1 MLLPVRVILLAG
13 SAICLGLLC
22 LTGLGQAYIAVIFKN
37 ILSNVFA
44 GWQIRLDAAR
54 LKHTHILASTGGG
67 KSSAIT
73 FFVDEN
79 IRKKQGFLL
88 IEPHGELVQRV
99 FSNKRLSLSHPSK
112 AYQKLVYLNFGEDP
126 PQLNIFKLPLPKDRN
141 IRQAF
146 IDGLASDLTDALAHN
161 MKPAL
166 TEAQYVMLRNIL
178 ISGYY
183 LPGATFQD
191 IVRLLSIDGNSLLI
205 QLLPQLPTP
214 PLQDYFKS
222 DFLSGNA
229 KRTRDALRL
238 RLNNFLIPKQI
249 FESFC
254 APECEIDFSSI
265 LAENKFVIVKA
276 TSALLGNYE
285 AKAIGNIIH
294 NLLSKYAFERLL
306 SGKETKPFFTYFDEA
321 QHYLNASVQRGLT
334 GARKTGLNYTLA
346 HHELNQDGIS
356 PQEQRTI
363 INNCHVKIY
372 GNLKWKDQKEAA
384 SILRLPKHE
393 AIERLRPGEFFV
405 KAGKKYAQI
414 KRFPCKF
421 AVKKEAFGRGWF
433 FNAFAR
439 WEETRKL
446 LDYLKRQRPR
456 QRFALDT
463 FVPPKP
469 DLSLKKFSLNGRK
482 P

>member
-1 MLLPVRVILLAG
+1 MIVLAG
-13 SAICLGLLC
+13 SGICLGLLY
-22 LTGLGQAYIAVIFKN
+22 LIGLGQAYIAVIFKN
-37 ILSNVFA
+37 ILSNFLA
-44 GWQIRLDAAR
+44 SWQLRLDEER

-73 FFVDEN
+73 FFIDEN

-99 FSNKRLSLSHPSK
+99 LSNKRFSLDHPSRTYK
-112 AYQKLVYLNFGEDP
+112 RLVYLNFDEAP
-126 PQLNIFKLPLPKDRN
+126 PQLNVFKLPLPKAPH

-146 IDGLASDLTDALAHN
+146 IDGLASELTDALAHN
-161 MKPAL
+161 MQPAL

-178 ISGYY
+178 IAGFY
-183 LPGATFQD
+183 LPQATFQD
-191 IVRLLSIDGNSLLI
+191 IVRLLSAEGIL
-205 QLLPQLPTP
+205 LLPQLISQLPTP
-214 PLQDYFKS
+214 PLQDYFKH

-249 FESFC
+249 YESFC
-254 APECEIDFSSI
+254 APECDIDFAAI
-265 LAENKFVIVKA
+265 LAENKFVVVRA
-276 TSALLGNYE
+276 TTALLGNYE

-306 SGKETKPFFTYFDEA
+306 SGKKIQPFFAYFDEA
-321 QHYLNASVQRGLT
+321 QHYLNTSVQRGLT

-346 HHELNQDGIS
+346 HHELNQEGIT

-363 INNCHVKIY
+363 VNNCHVKIY

-384 SILRLPKHE
+384 TILRLPNPDM
-393 AIERLRPGEFFV
+393 IERLRPGEFFI
-405 KAGKKYAQI
+405 KAGKAI
-414 KRFPCKF
+414 SRLKRFPFKF
-421 AVKKEAFGRGWF
+421 AVKQGAFGRGWL
-433 FNAFAR
+433 FNAFAKPA
-439 WEETRKL
+439 EIQKL
-446 LDYLKRQRPR
+446 LGYLKRQRPV
-456 QRFALDT
+456 QRFELEK
-463 FVPPKP
+463 FMSPNPELP
-469 DLSLKKFSLNGRK
+469 LNKFSLNGRK

>member
-1 MLLPVRVILLAG
+1 
-13 SAICLGLLC
+13 LGLLY
-22 LTGLGQAYIAVIFKN
+22 LAGLGQAYIAVIFKN

-44 GWQIRLDAAR
+44 GWQIRLDTER
-54 LKHTHILASTGGG
+54 LKHTHILASTGAG
-67 KSSAIT
+67 KSSAIA

-99 FSNKRLSLSHPSK
+99 LSNKRFALSHPSK
-112 AYQKLVYLNFGEDP
+112 AYRQLVYLNFDEEP
-126 PQLNIFKLPLPKDRN
+126 PQLNIFKLPLPKDRT

-161 MKPAL
+161 MKPDL

-178 ISGYY
+178 IAGYY
-183 LPGATFQD
+183 LPKATFQD
-191 IVRLLSIDGNSLLI
+191 MVRLLSAEGNSLLI

-249 FESFC
+249 YESFC

-265 LAENKFVIVKA
+265 LSEGKFVIVKA

-306 SGKETKPFFTYFDEA
+306 SGKETQPFYAYFDEA
-321 QHYLNASVQRGLT
+321 QYYINTSVQRGLT

-384 SILRLPKHE
+384 VILRLSKHDEIE
-393 AIERLRPGEFFV
+393 ALRPGEFFLR
-405 KAGKKYAQI
+405 AAKKSAQI
-414 KRFPCKF
+414 KRFPYKF
-421 AVKKEAFGRGWF
+421 AVKKQAFGRGWF
-433 FNAFAR
+433 FNAFAQKR
-439 WEETRKL
+439 ETREL
-446 LDYLKRQRPR
+446 LDYLKRQRPK
-456 QRFALDT
+456 QRFELDA
-463 FVPPKP
+463 FVPFTT
-469 DLSLKKFSLNGRK
+469 DLPLKKFSLDGRK